1 MWVCVDV
8 WVCIPKQKKE
18 ADLGPLQHRKME
30 IFVKEING
38 EKPLVIDTKRMVL
51 DLPLAV

>member
-1 MWVCVDV
+1 MCGCVGV
-8 WVCIPKQKKE
+8 YSKTKE
-18 ADLGPLQHRKME
+18 KGRFRTPATSKME